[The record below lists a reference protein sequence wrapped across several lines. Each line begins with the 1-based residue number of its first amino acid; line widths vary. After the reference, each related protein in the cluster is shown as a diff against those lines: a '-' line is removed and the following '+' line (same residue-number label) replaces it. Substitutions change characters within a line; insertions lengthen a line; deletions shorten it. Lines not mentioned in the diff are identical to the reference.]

1 MKYLFSYQIFENKET
16 RTTPLSEEEFIS
28 SLKLNCSQFNFENDQ
43 LYRGCGEITDY
54 AFYHEEARSGTY
66 GGNYPYHAFFNARNE
81 YPVPRFKSLIGST
94 SLMAANFLGCMTTN
108 VYLVIPFDNSKIIFC
123 PTPDMAMGVSSPTGK
138 KDIKYTDDM
147 FTMMEYS
154 SNFHIDK
161 REIQQK
167 MDLLGN
173 QTGRQVPIGKAG
185 VEFFT
190 NADCL
195 LYKLGD
201 KKNPV
206 VDSNK
211 RVITDVLDKK
221 INHLKQ
227 LIK

>member
-1 MKYLFSYQIFENKET
+1 MKYLFSYKIFENKET
-16 RTTPLSEEEFIS
+16 RTSPLSEEEFIS

-43 LYRGCGEITDY
+43 LYRGCGDITNY
-54 AFYHEEARSGTY
+54 AFYHEEARKGTY
-66 GGNYPYHAFFNARNE
+66 ASGYPHHDFFNARNE

-94 SLMAANFLGCMTTN
+94 SLMAANFLGEMSTS
-108 VYLVIPFDNSKIIFC
+108 VYLIIPFDNSKIIFC
-123 PTPDMAMGVSSPTGK
+123 PTPDMAMGVRSRK
-138 KDIKYTDDM
+138 KDVTYTDEM

-161 REIQQK
+161 QEIQKK
-167 MDLLGN
+167 MDLLAQ
-173 QTGRQVPIGKAG
+173 QTGRQISIGKAG

-201 KKNPV
+201 KKTPV
-206 VDSNK
+206 VDSN
-211 RVITDVLDKK
+211 RRIVTEVLDQK